1 MNLSA
6 PSPQYR
12 NTPLS
17 SILEKEGASNPSS
30 CPRGTVF
37 HSLLACGLI
46 FSGQTSS
53 LLFDHPLIL
62 SRSSPPKRVP
72 SLPYLAVLALCCQL
86 FQLGSGVS
94 SYAHFCYHSGKMSS
108 HKFGTDG
115 ASLLGVEGGKY
126 PKNYQIGNKDLI
138 NQEANNT
145 VLKQLLTPLVLIIA
159 EKNKSE
165 IFLFP
170 GEQ

>member
-1 MNLSA
+1 
-6 PSPQYR
+6 
-12 NTPLS
+12 
-17 SILEKEGASNPSS
+17 
-30 CPRGTVF
+30 
-37 HSLLACGLI
+37 
-46 FSGQTSS
+46 
-53 LLFDHPLIL
+53 
-62 SRSSPPKRVP
+62 
-72 SLPYLAVLALCCQL
+72 
-86 FQLGSGVS
+86 
-94 SYAHFCYHSGKMSS
+94 MSS